1 MSYGAS
7 PLNLLN
13 ILGGLLVF
21 VGAVVTFAAVFI
33 ANRWF
38 IEYDHARLYIKIAG
52 CVITIL
58 GVLLLLDFIV

>member
-13 ILGGLLVF
+13 MLGGLLVI
-21 VGAVVTFAAVFI
+21 VGMVVSFAAVFI

-38 IEYDHARLYIKIAG
+38 IEYDNARFYIKAAG
-52 CVITIL
+52 CVIIIL
-58 GVLLLLDFIV
+58 GLLLLLDFIV